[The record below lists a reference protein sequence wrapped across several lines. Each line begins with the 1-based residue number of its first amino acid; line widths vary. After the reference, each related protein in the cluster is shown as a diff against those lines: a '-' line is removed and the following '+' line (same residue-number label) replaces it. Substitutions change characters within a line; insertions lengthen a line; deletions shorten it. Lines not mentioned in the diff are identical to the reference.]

1 MGRKVLV
8 VDDEKLI
15 VKGLRFSLEQDDMEV
30 DCAYDGEEALEMAK
44 RKEYDMILL
53 DVILSGKWNCCKEIY
68 YEAAKRDAAIGMATV
83 YRMVSTL
90 EEIGVFSRC
99 YRYSLP
105 DRPWGEEQAGD

>member
-1 MGRKVLV
+1 MWQKEEVIHKLQGSGRRVTRQREML
-8 VDDEKLI
+8 
-15 VKGLRFSLEQDDMEV
+15 LEIIL
-30 DCAYDGEEALEMAK
+30 DG
-44 RKEYDMILL
+44 
-53 DVILSGKWNCCKEIY
+53 SWSSCKEIY
-68 YEAAKRDAAIGMATV
+68 YEAAKRDPSIGLATV

>member
-1 MGRKVLV
+1 MCIS
-8 VDDEKLI
+8 D
-15 VKGLRFSLEQDDMEV
+15 S
-30 DCAYDGEEALEMAK
+30 
-44 RKEYDMILL
+44 
-53 DVILSGKWNCCKEIY
+53 CCKEIY

-105 DRPWGEEQAGD
+105 DRPCVEEPVSYTHLDVYKRQVSGR

>member
-1 MGRKVLV
+1 MTKQR
-8 VDDEKLI
+8 
-15 VKGLRFSLEQDDMEV
+15 
-30 DCAYDGEEALEMAK
+30 
-44 RKEYDMILL
+44 MILL

>member
-1 MGRKVLV
+1 MAEGAGHPGTEEPGETYDKT
-8 VDDEKLI
+8 
-15 VKGLRFSLEQDDMEV
+15 
-30 DCAYDGEEALEMAK
+30 AYDPSG
-44 RKEYDMILL
+44 
-53 DVILSGKWNCCKEIY
+53 VILSGKWNCCKEIY

-105 DRPWGEEQAGD
+105 DRPCVEEQAGDWMD